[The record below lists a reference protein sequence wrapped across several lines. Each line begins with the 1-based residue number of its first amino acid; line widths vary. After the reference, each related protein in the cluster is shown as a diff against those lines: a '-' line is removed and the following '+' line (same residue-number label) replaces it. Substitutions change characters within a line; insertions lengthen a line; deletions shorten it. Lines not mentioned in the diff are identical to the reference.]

1 MLLNKPLTN
10 SNFISYSMKMYDN
23 PNCHS
28 VEEFEEDLN
37 RIKYIKRLLNK
48 FQEKEILR
56 SRLLF
61 NHIIILTN
69 VFGVIAAN
77 RMLFFKI
84 EKDLHS
90 HLKTVLK
97 KLNLLAE
104 KIPEVDLQNMPS
116 NPKMEKLL
124 KEVL

>member
-23 PNCHS
+23 PTCHS

-69 VFGVIAAN
+69 VFGVIATN

-84 EKDLHS
+84 EKELHS
-90 HLKTVLK
+90 HLKTVLNN
-97 KLNLLAE
+97 LNLLAE

-124 KEVL
+124 KEML

>member
-23 PNCHS
+23 PTCHS

-69 VFGVIAAN
+69 VFGVIATN

-84 EKDLHS
+84 EKELHS
-90 HLKTVLK
+90 HLKTVLNN
-97 KLNLLAE
+97 LDLLAE

-124 KEVL
+124 KEML

>member
-23 PNCHS
+23 PTCHS

-48 FQEKEILR
+48 FQEKQILR

-69 VFGVIAAN
+69 VFGVIATN

-84 EKDLHS
+84 EKELHS
-90 HLKTVLK
+90 HLKTVLNN
-97 KLNLLAE
+97 LNLLAE

-124 KEVL
+124 KEML

>member
-1 MLLNKPLTN
+1 
-10 SNFISYSMKMYDN
+10 MKMYDN

-69 VFGVIAAN
+69 VFGVIATN

-84 EKDLHS
+84 EKELHS
-90 HLKTVLK
+90 HLKTVLNN
-97 KLNLLAE
+97 LNLLAE

-124 KEVL
+124 KEML